1 MLTPRDSYGVYMLE
15 IKRKNKRTM
24 FFITAVVIMVCVA
37 LSFQI
42 VKLYQKNKLYIARE
56 ESLKVQLE
64 NEEKRREDLEKYEQ
78 YINSQDYVE
87 DMAKTK
93 LGLVYDDEI
102 IFREK

>member
-1 MLTPRDSYGVYMLE
+1 
-15 IKRKNKRTM
+15 M

-42 VKLYQKNKLYIARE
+42 VKLYQKNKIYIARE
-56 ESLKVQLE
+56 ESLKSQLE
-64 NEEKRREDLEKYEQ
+64 NEEKRREELEKYEQ

-93 LGLVYDDEI
+93 LGLVYEDEI

>member
-1 MLTPRDSYGVYMLE
+1 MLE

>member
-1 MLTPRDSYGVYMLE
+1 MLE
-15 IKRKNKRTM
+15 KKRKNKRTM
-24 FFITAVVIMVCVA
+24 FFITAVVVMVCVA

-56 ESLKVQLE
+56 ESLKSQLE

>member
-1 MLTPRDSYGVYMLE
+1 MLE

-42 VKLYQKNKLYIARE
+42 VKLYQKNKIYIARE
-56 ESLKVQLE
+56 ESLKSQLE
-64 NEEKRREDLEKYEQ
+64 NEEKRREELEKYEQ

>member
-1 MLTPRDSYGVYMLE
+1 MLE

-42 VKLYQKNKLYIARE
+42 VKLYQKNKIYIARE
-56 ESLKVQLE
+56 ESLKSQLE
-64 NEEKRREDLEKYEQ
+64 NEEKRREELEKYEQ

-93 LGLVYDDEI
+93 LGLVYEDEI

>member
-1 MLTPRDSYGVYMLE
+1 MLE

-24 FFITAVVIMVCVA
+24 FFITAVVVMVCVA

-56 ESLKVQLE
+56 ESLKSQLE

>member
-1 MLTPRDSYGVYMLE
+1 MLKK
-15 IKRKNKRTM
+15 KRKNKRTM
-24 FFITAVVIMVCVA
+24 FFITAVVVMVCVA

>member
-1 MLTPRDSYGVYMLE
+1 MLE
-15 IKRKNKRTM
+15 KKRKNKRTM
-24 FFITAVVIMVCVA
+24 FFITAVVVMVCVA

-42 VKLYQKNKLYIARE
+42 VKLYQKNKIYIARE
-56 ESLKVQLE
+56 ESLKSQLE
-64 NEEKRREDLEKYEQ
+64 NEEKRKEELEKYEQ

-93 LGLVYDDEI
+93 LGLVYEDEI